1 MCDMK
6 KPIRNLFGPK
16 YGYKVMD
23 LTEDGLHSLYIE
35 NHLNYKPD
43 DKIKYSGV
51 DKGNFLGVY
60 FFKKLKEALNY
71 EMLIPL
77 SKNTVI
83 VKGKIVGRQWIDLSG
98 IIYNLSHPIG
108 ALLRLNRKNI
118 IRTTEE
124 FRIIKIVGT
133 KKY

>member
-6 KPIRNLFGPK
+6 KPIRNFFGPK

-23 LTEDGLHSLYIE
+23 LSEDGLHSLYRQ

-43 DKIKYSGV
+43 DTIKYTGT
-51 DKGNFLGVY
+51 DDDANFYGVY

-71 EMLIPL
+71 KVEYPR
-77 SKNTVI
+77 TVI
-83 VKGKIVGRQWIDLSG
+83 VKGKVVGKQWIDLSG

-124 FRIIKIVGT
+124 FRIIKIIEN
-133 KKY
+133 